1 MKTSKQNTAQY
12 HQEKIALK
20 TLKMTPAMAS
30 IMGGMS
36 YSEAEAFLQKIGYT
50 EAEIQKAKN

>member
-36 YSEAEAFLQKIGYT
+36 YSEAEAFL
-50 EAEIQKAKN
+50 